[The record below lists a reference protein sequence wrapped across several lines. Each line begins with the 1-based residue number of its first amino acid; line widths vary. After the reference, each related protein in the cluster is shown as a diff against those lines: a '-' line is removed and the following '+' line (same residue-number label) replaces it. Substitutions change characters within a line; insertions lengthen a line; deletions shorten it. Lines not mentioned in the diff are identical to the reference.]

1 MENRQQYN
9 PTVQN
14 NEPTHFIYYFS
25 QKCRDCSIFNNE
37 LNKFLSTN
45 KDKDGNCT
53 YQLQAICVDNIIN
66 QNQLPRQLRMVPAIV
81 YNQRIYQGREA
92 FQWFNKFTST
102 KSFTPLGTE
111 KKDIAFTFLD
121 GSENTTDSFSTTLGQ
136 GPPQGSQGPP
146 QGSQGPPQGSQRQNF
161 NEDTYYKNLTQN
173 NVQVQ
178 QYQPGQPQPEMP
190 DALKP
195 QKIDKKSDSDRINA
209 VYEQLTKTRVA
220 QEPKAPRTQFDPSP
234 QQQPEFAPAGQMV
247 G

>member
-121 GSENTTDSFSTTLGQ
+121 GSENTIDSFSTKLGQ
-136 GPPQGSQGPP
+136 GGSAAPPQGSQGP
-146 QGSQGPPQGSQRQNF
+146 NF

-209 VYEQLTKTRVA
+209 VYEELTKTRVA

-234 QQQPEFAPAGQMV
+234 KQQPQFAPSGQMV

>member
-1 MENRQQYN
+1 MQNRQQYN

-37 LNKFLSTN
+37 LNKFLSAN

-102 KSFTPLGTE
+102 KSFTPLGTQ

-121 GSENTTDSFSTTLGQ
+121 GSENTTDSFSTELGQ
-136 GPPQGSQGPP
+136 GGSQGP
-146 QGSQGPPQGSQRQNF
+146 QRQEGGSQGQNF

-178 QYQPGQPQPEMP
+178 QYQPGPPQPEMP
-190 DALKP
+190 NSLKP
-195 QKIDKKSDSDRINA
+195 QKIDKKRII
-209 VYEQLTKTRVA
+209 
-220 QEPKAPRTQFDPSP
+220 P
-234 QQQPEFAPAGQMV
+234 
-247 G
+247 